1 MLITS
6 LTTRPIPK
14 WGETAKD
21 LAVGKE
27 GVDNVIEVGEPNTL
41 AQSLKAVKLEG
52 LITIIGYLQGQGADL
67 PSGLELGMKRCV
79 IRGMMVGNRY
89 QFEQMNKVI
98 ETNDIHQVVDE
109 RTFSLEQLEEAYQYQ
124 VGSSTFEKLRGREG

>member
-1 MLITS
+1 MQFAKAAGATVIT
-6 LTTRPIPK
+6 TTSSEAKAKTLKELDADRVINYQTDTK

-27 GVDNVIEVGEPNTL
+27 GVDNIIEVGEPNTL

-67 PSGLELGMKRCV
+67 PSGLKLGLKRCV
-79 IRGMMVGNRY
+79 IRR
-89 QFEQMNKVI
+89 
-98 ETNDIHQVVDE
+98 HH
-109 RTFSLEQLEEAYQYQ
+109 
-124 VGSSTFEKLRGREG
+124 GR